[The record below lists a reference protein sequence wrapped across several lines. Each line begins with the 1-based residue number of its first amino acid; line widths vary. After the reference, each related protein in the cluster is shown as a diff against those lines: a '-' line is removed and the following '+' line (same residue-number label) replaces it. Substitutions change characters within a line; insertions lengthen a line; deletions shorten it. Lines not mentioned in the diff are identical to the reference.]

1 MEQVELVR
9 SQEGKAAQQAG
20 GAVNLQHVSKV
31 FTGPQPKEVFNNFNL
46 HIEDS
51 QFVALVGPVGSGKTT
66 LLSLIAGLLR
76 PTTGHIYVQ
85 GVDITALSEP
95 SLSEIRSGTVSLV
108 PQVQTLFEEL
118 TVYENIELPLIFQRL
133 GGAERR
139 FRVEQN
145 LERMGISSDADRK
158 VIGLSVGER
167 QIVAIS
173 RALSQ
178 DLPILL
184 MDEPT
189 ESLDPLISE
198 LVLEALRGDNLTKG
212 KTIIA
217 ATHDKKMMELAGKTV
232 RMRKVLL

>member
-1 MEQVELVR
+1 VEQLELVR
-9 SQEGKAAQQAG
+9 SKDGRAAQGAA
-20 GAVNLQHVSKV
+20 GAVEIRNVSKV
-31 FTGPQPKEVFNNFNL
+31 FTDPQPKYVFTNL
-46 HIEDS
+46 NLTVNHGE
-51 QFVALVGPVGSGKTT
+51 FVALVGPVGSGKTT
-66 LLSLIAGLLR
+66 LLGLIAGLLR
-76 PTTGHIYVQ
+76 PTSGHIYVH
-85 GVDITALSEP
+85 GVDTTALPERSV
-95 SLSEIRSGTVSLV
+95 SEIRSGTISLV
-108 PQVQTLFEEL
+108 PQVQTLFDEL

-139 FRVEQN
+139 LRVEQN
-145 LERMGISSDADRK
+145 LERMGISSDAHRK
-158 VIGLSVGER
+158 VTGLSVGER

-212 KTIIA
+212 KTIVA
-217 ATHDKKMMELAGKTV
+217 ATHDKKIMELAARTI

>member
-9 SQEGKAAQQAG
+9 SQEKNAERAG

-31 FTGPQPKEVFNNFNL
+31 FTGPHPKEVFHNL
-46 HIEDS
+46 NLRVEKGE
-51 QFVALVGPVGSGKTT
+51 FVALVGPVGSGKTT

-76 PTTGHIYVQ
+76 PTTGRIYVQ
-85 GVDITALSEP
+85 GVDTTVLPDS
-95 SLSEIRSGTVSLV
+95 SLSEIRAGTISLV

-139 FRVEQN
+139 FRVDQN

-178 DLPILL
+178 ELPILL

-212 KTIIA
+212 RTVIA
-217 ATHDKKMMELAGKTV
+217 ATHDKKMMELAGRTI